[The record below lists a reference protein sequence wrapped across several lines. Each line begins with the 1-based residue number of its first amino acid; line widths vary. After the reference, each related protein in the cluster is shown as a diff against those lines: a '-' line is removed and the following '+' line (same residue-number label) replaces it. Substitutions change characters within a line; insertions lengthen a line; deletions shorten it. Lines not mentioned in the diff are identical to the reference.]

1 MRRWIAPILVSCAAA
16 VAAARVLTPTL
27 VPGRAGALVVSS
39 LLVCALAAVW
49 VASRRGGA
57 RIGAGAARG
66 NGDAEPRY
74 RALFEACGDV
84 VCVYELPDD
93 GGPGLLVEANET
105 ACMALGYARPL
116 LLAMTSDELY
126 APEVRR
132 TVQERMRALRDAGS
146 LAFAST
152 YVTSDGHRLPVELS
166 LRRADVDGRPLCL
179 AVARDVSARLETTE
193 LSRGR
198 SHADE
203 LTGLL
208 SPRGFFAAVGE
219 ARQRA
224 RRLGA
229 PLLLLHAEL
238 EGLKEVND
246 RLGHGA
252 GDALVLAA
260 ADILRQTI
268 RDSDVLARLA
278 SDEFVALAVLGHS
291 NRERVDWH
299 LIMARFDEAVA
310 AKQAELAG
318 SFAFSLR
325 YASLVVEWEELD
337 HIDELLAATRGSAA
351 PRGVWSTGKLS
362 ERVTATV

>member
-16 VAAARVLTPTL
+16 TAAARVLTPTL
-27 VPGRAGALVVSS
+27 VPGRVGALVVSG
-39 LLVCALAAVW
+39 LLVCALVAVW
-49 VASRRGGA
+49 GA
-57 RIGAGAARG
+57 WLRAGAQRGAGAAGKRA
-66 NGDAEPRY
+66 DAEPRY

-84 VCVYELPDD
+84 VCVYELHGD
-93 GGPGLLVEANET
+93 GRPGLVVEANET

-132 TVQERMRALRDAGS
+132 AVQERMRALRDADS

-152 YVTSDGHRLPVELS
+152 YVTSDGHRLPVEVS
-166 LRRADVDGRPLCL
+166 LRRAAVDGRPLCL

-193 LSRGR
+193 LSRSR

-208 SPRGFFAAVGE
+208 SPRGFFATVGE

-238 EGLKEVND
+238 DGLKEVND

-260 ADILRQTI
+260 TDVLRQTI

-291 NRERVDWH
+291 NRERVDWR

-310 AKQAELAG
+310 AKQTELSG
-318 SFAFSLR
+318 SFVFSLR
-325 YASLVVEWEELD
+325 HASLVVEWEELD
-337 HIDELLAATRGSAA
+337 HIDELLAATRGRTA
-351 PRGVWSTGKLS
+351 PRGAWTTSAPA
-362 ERVTATV
+362 ERVTARV

>member
-16 VAAARVLTPTL
+16 AVAARALTPTL
-27 VPGRAGALVVSS
+27 VPGHAGTLVVSG
-39 LLVCALAAVW
+39 LLFCAVATVWGVAVHGH
-49 VASRRGGA
+49 ARR
-57 RIGAGAARG
+57 GAGAARQRAG
-66 NGDAEPRY
+66 AEPRY

-84 VCVYELPDD
+84 ICVYELPGD
-93 GGPGLLVEANET
+93 GRPGLLVEANET
-105 ACMALGYARPL
+105 ACMALGYARPA
-116 LLAMTSDELY
+116 LLAMTSDALY

-132 TVQERMRALRDAGS
+132 AVQERMRALRDADS

-166 LRRADVDGRPLCL
+166 LRRAAVNGRPLCL

-198 SHADE
+198 SHTDE

-208 SPRGFFAAVGE
+208 SPRGFFATVGE

-238 EGLKEVND
+238 DGLKEVND

-260 ADILRQTI
+260 TDVLRLTI

-291 NRERVDWH
+291 NRERVDWR

-310 AKQAELAG
+310 AKQTELAG
-318 SFAFSLR
+318 ELVFSLR

-337 HIDELLAATRGSAA
+337 HIDQLLAATRGRAA
-351 PRGVWSTGKLS
+351 PSGAWNTSELS
-362 ERVTATV
+362 ERATARV